1 MVEKGPEAYR
11 TIGEASEEVGEPSYV
26 LRFWETKFNQIKLI
40 KRPGGRRFYRP
51 EDINLLI
58 KIKNF
63 LRNDGLSIKQ
73 VNEKLK
79 DAQLIDNEPIESK
92 NELSKNLVSKP
103 IANSSNND
111 EILKKL
117 NEILETLHY
126 QLSLWPA

>member
-79 DAQLIDNEPIESK
+79 DTQLIDNEPIESK
-92 NELSKNLVSKP
+92 NELSKNLESKP
-103 IANSSNND
+103 IVNSSKND

-117 NEILETLHY
+117 NEILETL
-126 QLSLWPA
+126 SLV

>member
-11 TIGEASEEVGEPSYV
+11 TIGEASKEVGEPSYV

-51 EDINLLI
+51 EDINLLK

-63 LRNDGLSIKQ
+63 LRQDGLSIKQ
-73 VNEKLK
+73 VNIKLK
-79 DAQLIDNEPIESK
+79 DPNLLNIKAEKQNIESSPES
-92 NELSKNLVSKP
+92 NLSLDIK
-103 IANSSNND
+103 SSNKN

-117 NEILETLHY
+117 NEILN
-126 QLSLWPA
+126 SLP

>member
-1 MVEKGPEAYR
+1 MIEKGPEAYR
-11 TIGEASEEVGEPSYV
+11 TIGEASKEVGEPSYV

-51 EDINLLI
+51 DDISLLI

-73 VNEKLK
+73 VNKKLNESE
-79 DAQLIDNEPIESK
+79 LIDSDT
-92 NELSKNLVSKP
+92 V
-103 IANSSNND
+103 NSDNILAEMPNKETSPKSVKSD

-117 NEILETLHY
+117 NKILETL
-126 QLSLWPA
+126 S

>member
-11 TIGEASEEVGEPSYV
+11 TIGEASKEVGEPSYV

-51 EDINLLI
+51 EDINLLK

-63 LRNDGLSIKQ
+63 LRQDGLSIKQ
-73 VNEKLK
+73 VNIKLK
-79 DAQLIDNEPIESK
+79 DHDLLNIKAEKQNIESSPES
-92 NELSKNLVSKP
+92 NLSLDIK
-103 IANSSNND
+103 SSNKN

-117 NEILETLHY
+117 NEILNS
-126 QLSLWPA
+126 LS

>member
-1 MVEKGPEAYR
+1 MIEKGPEAYR
-11 TIGEASEEVGEPSYV
+11 TIGEASKEVGEPSYV

-51 EDINLLI
+51 DDISLLI

-73 VNEKLK
+73 VNEKLNEPE
-79 DAQLIDNEPIESK
+79 LIDGDT
-92 NELSKNLVSKP
+92 V
-103 IANSSNND
+103 NSDNILAEMPNKKTSPKSVKSD

-117 NEILETLHY
+117 NKILETL
-126 QLSLWPA
+126 S

>member
-11 TIGEASEEVGEPSYV
+11 TIGEASKEVGEPSYV

-51 EDINLLI
+51 EDINLLK

-63 LRNDGLSIKQ
+63 LRQDGLSIKQ
-73 VNEKLK
+73 VNIKLK
-79 DAQLIDNEPIESK
+79 DPDLLNIKAEKQNIESSPES
-92 NELSKNLVSKP
+92 NLSLDIK
-103 IANSSNND
+103 SSNKN

-117 NEILETLHY
+117 NEILNS
-126 QLSLWPA
+126 LS